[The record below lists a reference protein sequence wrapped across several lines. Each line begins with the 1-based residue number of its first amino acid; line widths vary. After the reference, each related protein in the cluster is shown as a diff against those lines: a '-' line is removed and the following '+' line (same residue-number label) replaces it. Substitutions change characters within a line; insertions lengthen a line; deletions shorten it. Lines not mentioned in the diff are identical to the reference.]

1 VTIVKY
7 LICFCF
13 G

>member
-1 VTIVKY
+1 ML

-13 G
+13 I